1 MWHKRRNR
9 ICGVLNDFDLSSS
22 RDTIGASSKQRTG
35 TRPFMAHE
43 LHRLGV
49 NGQPPTHLYRHDLES
64 IFYIIVLLACAHTLQ
79 KEPGDDGSYL
89 RADKSSTYES
99 WFSLRDADLYKEKN
113 ILLSNYNKDNSP
125 VPDESFK
132 GFAVWIKQLHARF
145 GKGMSNRLAWQLAS
159 PVEDEENEDNEE
171 DEDSEDSEDSEE
183 EHNNDDQDAE
193 DGAGD
198 EDEHDDQ
205 DEDDNGDKEDNDAMD
220 VDDNSRALAAFD
232 EETMGGAVTYDAVL
246 AIMKTFGRIRRSKN
260 ERGKKGRVKNG
271 RSEKRSLEMM
281 YPIAKKD

>member
-113 ILLSNYNKDNSP
+113 ILLSNYDKDNSP

-132 GFAVWIKQLHARF
+132 GFAVWIQQFYARF
-145 GKGMSNRLAWQLAS
+145 GKGMINRSSWKWGS
-159 PVEDEENEDNEE
+159 VDENKENEEDVEDEAD
-171 DEDSEDSEDSEE
+171 EDSEDSEE
-183 EHNNDDQDAE
+183 EHDKDDKDDEDIE

-198 EDEHDDQ
+198 EDEHDDE
-205 DEDDNGDKEDNDAMD
+205 DEGNDATD
-220 VDDNSRALAAFD
+220 VDDSSRAHPVFD

-281 YPIAKKD
+281 YPIAKK